1 MASCVALNPDRCL
14 DRITVGDSRVLARD
28 IPDESID
35 LIFTDPPYLKA
46 NIEDGIYAWL
56 AQEAARV
63 LKPGGFCLAYTCC
76 QWLPLVLEQMQAH
89 LTFFWMCILRHG
101 NAASYMH
108 HKRVIVRYTPIVAF
122 VKGKGAPQ
130 CAFLDCATGSGA
142 DKRYHIWGQDERTA
156 SYYIDCFS
164 SSGDVVWEP
173 FCGGG
178 TVPVVCRQL
187 DRRCLAFEIDPDAAA
202 RAQARLS
209 ALQPRLPGIVH
220 QQSSFGEELV
230 GVSG

>member
-1 MASCVALNPDRCL
+1 MVL
-14 DRITVGDSRVLARD
+14 DHFLDQITVGDSRILARD
-28 IPDESID
+28 IPDNSID
-35 LIFTDPPYLKA
+35 LVFTDPPYLKA

-56 AQEAARV
+56 SQEAARV

-89 LTFFWMCILRHG
+89 LTFFWVCILRHG

-130 CAFLDCATGSGA
+130 RAFLDCATGSGA

-164 SSGDVVWEP
+164 SPGDVVWEP

-178 TVPVVCRQL
+178 TVPAVCRQL
-187 DRRCLAFEIDPDAAA
+187 DRRCIAFELDPDVAA
-202 RAQARLS
+202 RAQDRLL
-209 ALQPRLPGIVH
+209 ALQPRLPGMVH
-220 QQSSFGEELV
+220 QQTMFERELV
-230 GVSG
+230 EMSGVSW

>member
-1 MASCVALNPDRCL
+1 MGL
-14 DRITVGDSRVLARD
+14 DRYLDRMTVGDSRALARD

-35 LIFTDPPYLKA
+35 LVFTDPPYLKA
-46 NIEDGIYAWL
+46 NIEDGVYAWL

-89 LTFFWMCILRHG
+89 LTFFWVCILRHG
-101 NAASYMH
+101 TAASYMH

-130 CAFLDCATGSGA
+130 QAFLDCATGSGA

-164 SSGDVVWEP
+164 SPGDVVWEP

-178 TVPVVCRQL
+178 TVPAVCWQL
-187 DRRCLAFEIDPDAAA
+187 DRRCLAFELDPETAA
-202 RAQARLS
+202 RAQVRLS
-209 ALQPRLPGIVH
+209 ALQPRLPGIAP
-220 QQSSFGEELV
+220 QQATFERELASNN
-230 GVSG
+230 GLSW